1 MFCLVTECIGAFDV
15 LVMSTKRK
23 VNSAKG
29 KRYTPAEK
37 AEVVAFVEKVNAE
50 KGRGGQSAASAKFKI
65 SQLTISSWLK
75 GSKGAAPAKVG
86 RPKGTGAK
94 VGRPKG
100 TGAKVGRPKG
110 TGAKVGRP
118 KGTGAKVG
126 SVKGGF
132 TSQIAKLSALA
143 AQIDSA
149 EAALGKLKAE
159 FAVLKRSL

>member
-1 MFCLVTECIGAFDV
+1 MFCLVTESIGAFAV

-50 KGRGGQSAASAKFKI
+50 KGRGGQSAASAKFNI

-75 GSKGAAPAKVG
+75 GSKGSAPAKVG
-86 RPKGTGAK
+86 RPKGAGAK

-110 TGAKVGRP
+110 STAKVAS
-118 KGTGAKVG
+118 T
-126 SVKGGF
+126 KGGF
-132 TSQIAKLSALA
+132 SSQIAKLSALA

-159 FAVLKRSL
+159 FAVLKKSL

>member
-1 MFCLVTECIGAFDV
+1 MFCLVTESIGAFDV

-37 AEVVAFVEKVNAE
+37 AEVVAFVEKVNTE
-50 KGRGGQSAASAKFKI
+50 KGRGGQSAASAKFNI

-75 GSKGAAPAKVG
+75 GSKGSAPAKVG
-86 RPKGTGAK
+86 RPKVGRPKGAGAK

-100 TGAKVGRPKG
+100 STAKVGRPKG
-110 TGAKVGRP
+110 STAKVAS
-118 KGTGAKVG
+118 T
-126 SVKGGF
+126 KGGF
-132 TSQIAKLSALA
+132 SSQIAKLSALA

-149 EAALGKLKAE
+149 EAALGKMKAE
-159 FAVLKRSL
+159 FAVLKKSL

>member
-37 AEVVAFVEKVNAE
+37 AEVVAFVEKINAE

-75 GSKGAAPAKVG
+75 GSKGAAP
-86 RPKGTGAK
+86 AK

>member
-110 TGAKVGRP
+110 TGAKVG
-118 KGTGAKVG
+118 